1 MRRLSLVLVLATA
14 TATNANPPVASYLFP
29 AGGQRGTTV
38 SLKVGGLFLGKE
50 CTFALDGPGVVA
62 SPRVKAVPTVW
73 FEGPMLPLPESQ
85 RQEDYPRDLAGSV
98 KVAADAPLGPRR
110 GHVATA
116 EGVAAGLTFVVG
128 DLPEVVEAETD
139 GEPIPVSVKYPVT
152 INGRVFPRQDV
163 DRWTVTLKKGA
174 TITAAVEA
182 AAFGS
187 PLDARLEVFGPDGR
201 MLADNDD
208 AAGRDPRVRFTAPAD
223 GVYAVQVSDSQ
234 LAGSQAHVYRLT
246 VTDGPWVDAAFP
258 LGGRRGAAVKLDAAG
273 HGLPATVEVTLP
285 DADGP
290 ALVPLG
296 PGGNPVSLD
305 LDTLPEAMPTDKALS
320 PPVVL
325 NGRIDRPGRV
335 EAWKL
340 DLARGKAVAFEM
352 RAARL
357 GSRLQGVLV
366 LKDATGKVVAQAEAK
381 AGQPEPSLTF
391 APPADGTYT
400 LEVSD
405 RFAARGGPAFG
416 YRVRVVAPQAD
427 FRLKPA
433 VEVVNL
439 ERGKSA
445 KVRVQVDRSG
455 GFAEAVA
462 LTVEGLPAGVTA
474 APATVAKGAPNAE
487 ITLTATADAAVGA
500 ASLRVVGTSG
510 EMTRSVPLLL
520 GVAVP
525 VPFKVVADYEM
536 RWSARGS
543 THTRAYRIERNGFD
557 GPLEVRLADR
567 QARHLQG
574 VTGPVLTIP
583 PGQDRFEYP
592 VQLAPDM
599 EIGRTCRVCVMATGI
614 VKAGD
619 RPHEV
624 SYSKTE
630 QNDQIVTV
638 VETGRLGIEAGVTA
652 VEARPGATV
661 DVPVKVVRARDL
673 AGPVTV
679 ELRLA
684 GHLRGVA
691 AEPVVIPAEAATGT
705 VRLRFAREIGP
716 FNTPVTLRATHS
728 GRDGTTLAEARLEIL
743 TEPK

>member
-1 MRRLSLVLVLATA
+1 MRLFLLVLLLAGA
-14 TATNANPPVASYLFP
+14 AHANPPVASYLFP
-29 AGGQRGTTV
+29 AGGQRGTAV

-50 CTFALDGPGVVA
+50 CAFALDGPGVVA

-73 FEGPMLPLPESQ
+73 FDGPMLPLPESQ

-98 KVAADAPLGPRR
+98 QVAADAPLGPRR

-163 DRWTVTLKKGA
+163 DRWTVTLKTGT

-234 LAGSQAHVYRLT
+234 LGGSQAHVYRLT

-258 LGGRRGAAVKLDAAG
+258 LGGRRGAAVKLTATG

-290 ALVPLG
+290 ARVPLV

-305 LDTLPEAMPTDKALS
+305 LDTLPEAVLSDKALS

-325 NGRIDRPGRV
+325 NGRIDQPGRV

-340 DLARGKAVAFEM
+340 ALAKGKAVAFEM

-366 LKDATGKVVAQAEAK
+366 LKDAASKVVAQAEAK
-381 AGQPEPSLTF
+381 AGQPEPGLTF
-391 APPADGTYT
+391 TPPADGTYT

-405 RFAARGGPAFG
+405 RFPARGGPAFG
-416 YRVRVVAPQAD
+416 YRVRVVAPEPD
-427 FRLKPA
+427 FRLKPPA
-433 VEVVNL
+433 EVVNL

-455 GFAEAVA
+455 GFAEAVT
-462 LTVEGLPAGVTA
+462 LTVEGLPAGVTV
-474 APATVAKGAPNAE
+474 APVTVAKGAANAE
-487 ITLTATADAAVGA
+487 IALTSTADAPIGPA
-500 ASLRVVGTSG
+500 ALRVIGTAG
-510 EMTRSVPLLL
+510 DVKRSVSLLL

-543 THTRAYRIERNGFD
+543 THTRSYRIERNGFD

-574 VTGPVLTIP
+574 VTGPVLTVP
-583 PGQDRFEYP
+583 PDQDRFDYP
-592 VQLAPDM
+592 AQLAPDM
-599 EIGRTCRVCVMATGI
+599 EIGRTCRVCVMATGF

-638 VETGRLGIEAGVTA
+638 VETGRLGVEAAVTA

-661 DVPVKVVRARDL
+661 EVPIKVVRARDL
-673 AGPVTV
+673 PGPVTV
-679 ELRLA
+679 ELRLPA
-684 GHLRGVA
+684 HLRGVR
-691 AEPVVIPAEAATGT
+691 AEPVVIPADATTGT
-705 VRLRFAREIGP
+705 VLLRFAPDAAGP
-716 FNTPVTLRATHS
+716 YNMPVALRARHE
-728 GRDGTTLAEARLEIL
+728 GRDGTTLADARLEIL
-743 TEPK
+743 PESK